1 MRQLEPDFYLYH
13 LKEEVDNMYDMGWI
27 ADYPH
32 PQDFLDLLFG
42 TGVDYNYGGYANPEF
57 DALLAQAGV
66 EQDTTKS
73 LEMYRQAEQMLV
85 NDAAIIPLWF
95 GVNYILVK
103 PYVQGYELN
112 AMGYV
117 MFNKVK
123 ILEH

>member
-1 MRQLEPDFYLYH
+1 
-13 LKEEVDNMYDMGWI
+13 
-27 ADYPH
+27 
-32 PQDFLDLLFG
+32 
-42 TGVDYNYGGYANPEF
+42 
-57 DALLAQAGV
+57 
-66 EQDTTKS
+66 
-73 LEMYRQAEQMLV
+73 MLV

-117 MFNKVK
+117 MFNKVQ